1 MVEPSTRASHTCV
14 VLGLRL
20 HDPVCAPCNRSR
32 PASQDRTSHSQELS
46 AGSFNPPAIISN
58 CEIENTLVGDGC
70 QLRFSKL
77 TNTVLGRN
85 TFVDVGC
92 EISDSVLLGNR
103 RAPAANH
110 HHRNCRMFMA

>member
-1 MVEPSTRASHTCV
+1 MPQLASFPYKQDSEPQ
-14 VLGLRL
+14 L
-20 HDPVCAPCNRSR
+20 DRS
-32 PASQDRTSHSQELS
+32 P
-46 AGSFNPPAIISN
+46 AGSFNPPAIISS

-103 RAPAANH
+103 CAARH
-110 HHRNCRMFMA
+110 CWYLSLWQLIL

>member
-1 MVEPSTRASHTCV
+1 MCTW
-14 VLGLRL
+14 L
-20 HDPVCAPCNRSR
+20 
-32 PASQDRTSHSQELS
+32 PA
-46 AGSFNPPAIISN
+46 AGSFNPPAIISS

-92 EISDSVLLGNR
+92 DISDSVLLGNR
-103 RAPAANH
+103 CYQHSSVILSIVLTCYENPRI
-110 HHRNCRMFMA
+110 NCRQWHLAASGGTAGQRHGWHDTR

>member
-1 MVEPSTRASHTCV
+1 MPTWAILSSTVWLT
-14 VLGLRL
+14 
-20 HDPVCAPCNRSR
+20 P
-32 PASQDRTSHSQELS
+32 
-46 AGSFNPPAIISN
+46 GSFNPPAIISS

-92 EISDSVLLGNR
+92 DISDSVLLGNR
-103 RAPAANH
+103 YGKWMQRQSVWDSAQT
-110 HHRNCRMFMA
+110 NCCSIS

>member
-1 MVEPSTRASHTCV
+1 MPSSKPRICHAT
-14 VLGLRL
+14 
-20 HDPVCAPCNRSR
+20 
-32 PASQDRTSHSQELS
+32 
-46 AGSFNPPAIISN
+46 AGSFNPPAIISS

-103 RAPAANH
+103 CAA
-110 HHRNCRMFMA
+110 RTADKVPFAWLMV